1 MVPRCICTFA
11 LCLVV
16 CVSLLKSTDTAA
28 ADFQLGTLTLK
39 PAARSMKDLKYAGVV
54 NQSLDYTCGP
64 AALATLMT
72 SLGTPVSES
81 DVLEHLLTDIG
92 ADDLTLRYVKRQGF
106 SLLDL
111 KKEAERAGFAAN
123 AFMISFEVLSSLK
136 NPAVIFLHEEDSEH
150 FSVLRGVDGYGKIHL
165 ADPYFGN
172 VVWSQSRFIK
182 AWTKNGKGVVLV
194 AEKIATQENPRIVS
208 SLKLD
213 KAIPEVNLRL
223 TAIELLLI
231 AQQTK

>member
-39 PAARSMKDLKYAGVV
+39 TAARSMKDLKYAGVV

-72 SLGTPVSES
+72 ALGTPVSES

-136 NPAVIFLHEEDSEH
+136 NPAVIFYM
-150 FSVLRGVDGYGKIHL
+150 RKIQNIFQYY
-165 ADPYFGN
+165 AG
-172 VVWSQSRFIK
+172 WMGMEKFI
-182 AWTKNGKGVVLV
+182 W
-194 AEKIATQENPRIVS
+194 
-208 SLKLD
+208 
-213 KAIPEVNLRL
+213 
-223 TAIELLLI
+223 
-231 AQQTK
+231 QTPILEM